1 MMRHHIF
8 GAIRLAA
15 FSVFVCCVVYTGFVR
30 SAAQLFAPDAANGD
44 LIRNDT
50 GTVIGSR
57 RIAQEFTLD
66 RYFRCRP
73 SAVDYNGAGSGGSNL
88 SSASPEIRKRA
99 QALIAEYG
107 ATRDNPLPVDLVTAS
122 GSGLD
127 PDITLAA
134 AQYQIP
140 RIAKAR
146 SLPTDAI
153 GKLVAESVS
162 YPGGFITSEP
172 FVNVLEL
179 NLKLDKLN

>member
-1 MMRHHIF
+1 MIHHIS
-8 GAIRLAA
+8 GAVRLAA
-15 FSVFVCCVVYTGFVR
+15 FSILVCCVFYTGFIWG
-30 SAAQLFAPDAANGD
+30 AAQLFTPDGANGD

-57 RIAQEFTLD
+57 RIAQKFTFD
-66 RYFRCRP
+66 RYFHGRP
-73 SAVDYNGAGSGGSNL
+73 SAVDYNGTGSGGSNL

-99 QALIAEYG
+99 EKRIAEYG
-107 ATRDNPLPVDLVTAS
+107 AAKDHPLPADMVTAS

-127 PDITLAA
+127 PDISLAA
-134 AQYQIP
+134 ALYQIP

-146 SLPTDAI
+146 SVPAGTI
-153 GKLVAESVS
+153 GKIVSASVS
-162 YPGGFITSEP
+162 YPGGFLMSEP